1 MLRARRRCTASRP
14 SWAGTAAS
22 RVAPLT
28 DDADVDYVRRLMSV
42 VEGIP
47 LSALE
52 QGCSWD
58 WHSFGDYLSRLDDH
72 LVVNAGFLAGHST
85 IRRAVMGADATEG
98 EATVDQVARMAAL
111 LSDSLADGALGFSS
125 GWDNAHY
132 DGDGK
137 AVPSRGA
144 SVDEFLA
151 LAHVVGR
158 HAGTTIGMFPWMG
171 ELPRDR
177 MELMADMSVA
187 ADRPVNWNLL
197 GSMSPVE
204 IYEQQLEACDLA
216 RERGGHVV
224 ALALPDFLRMRAS
237 TLLATIPEFDE
248 VLRAPE
254 WERRAAVQDPDVRAR
269 LTAAIERASQSEFAA
284 VGRWDL
290 LEIAEPRSPET
301 EPLVGLSV
309 EQAAARRGTTP
320 IELLLDVVVPEQ
332 LPLTVM
338 LPTLVPS
345 LGATDAGWRARAA
358 IWGDSRVMLGGSDA
372 GAHLDLMCHA
382 NYPTMVLGDSVRAR
396 HLLPLEEAV
405 RLMTDAPARLLG
417 LARPRPH
424 RRECARRPR
433 AVRSRACRLRTRDRA
448 PRPSRWRRAALR
460 RVDRRRA
467 RLRRR
472 HRDRDRRRAHR
483 RARRHRAPFRSR
495 HRHGDGAQLTGA
507 ATSSSPSPGGTATS
521 EGPAHPGQQT
531 EVVGEVL
538 ALDPLTVLLLRL
550 GRGAEPGGGRT
561 DDVGRRAGVGVEP
574 ERAHVLDHALGGDEA
589 GVQVVGEDAVVL
601 VLELHDADEPVHRTL
616 RHAVAEA
623 PAAFTGGRRRVTAA
637 GARGDRHDHA
647 AACARSSA
655 GARAW

>member
-1 MLRARRRCTASRP
+1 MCLRTLGGVLDILITGGTIVDGTGSRPRTGDLGLRAGRIVAVDEVDEPAQRIVDADGLVVAPGFIDLHTHYDAQVL
-14 SWAGTAAS
+14 WDGAAS
-22 RVAPLT
+22 PSPLHGVTTVVGGNCGFSVAPLT
-28 DDADVDYVRRLMSV
+28 DADDVEYVRRLMSV

-58 WHSFGDYLSRLDDH
+58 WHSFGDYLSRLDGH

-85 IRRAVMGADATEG
+85 IRRAVMGVDATEG
-98 EATVDQVARMAAL
+98 QATVDQVAQMAAL
-111 LSDSLADGALGFSS
+111 LSDSLADGALGLSS

-137 AVPSRGA
+137 PVPSRGA
-144 SVDEFLA
+144 SADEFLA

-171 ELPRDR
+171 ELPPDR
-177 MELMADMSVA
+177 MELMADMSVTA
-187 ADRPVNWNLL
+187 NRPVNWNLL

-204 IYEQQLEACDLA
+204 IYEQQLAACDLA
-216 RERGGHVV
+216 RERGGRVV

-248 VLRAPE
+248 VLRAPDS
-254 WERRAAVQDPDVRAR
+254 ERRAAVKDADVRGR
-269 LTAAIERASQSEFAA
+269 LTAAIERASDSEFAA

-301 EPLVGLSV
+301 EPLVGLSI
-309 EQAAARRGTTP
+309 EQAAARLGTTP

-358 IWGDSRVMLGGSDA
+358 IWGDSRVVLGGSDA

-417 LARPRPH
+417 L
-424 RRECARRPR
+424 
-433 AVRSRACRLRTRDRA
+433 RDRGHIA
-448 PRPSRWRRAALR
+448 EGAHADLVLFDPA
-460 RVDRRRA
+460 RVASGPAIA
-467 RLRRR
+467 RHDLPGGGERLYAESVGV
-472 HRDRDRRRAHR
+472 AHV
-483 RARRHRAPFRSR
+483 FV
-495 HRHGDGAQLTGA
+495 GGTEIVTDGVLTGER
-507 ATSSSPSPGGTATS
+507 GGTALRSGRDT
-521 EGPAHPGQQT
+521 
-531 EVVGEVL
+531 
-538 ALDPLTVLLLRL
+538 DTV
-550 GRGAEPGGGRT
+550 T
-561 DDVGRRAGVGVEP
+561 V
-574 ERAHVLDHALGGDEA
+574 
-589 GVQVVGEDAVVL
+589 
-601 VLELHDADEPVHRTL
+601 
-616 RHAVAEA
+616 
-623 PAAFTGGRRRVTAA
+623 
-637 GARGDRHDHA
+637 
-647 AACARSSA
+647 RS
-655 GARAW
+655 